1 VSAPGRTP
9 LRLRVEAPG
18 VPRPA
23 LLRSAI
29 AERLAGRRYP
39 GAAED
44 AVGRAVADLV
54 AAATEARATPRGRP
68 WR

>member
-1 VSAPGRTP
+1 MTRSERSP
-9 LRLRVEAPG
+9 LRLRIEAPG

-23 LLRSAI
+23 LLRVAI
-29 AERLAGRRYP
+29 AERLAGRAFP

-44 AVGRAVADLV
+44 AVGRAVAR
-54 AAATEARATPRGRP
+54 AALAPAREGDRP